1 MSQPPTFQ
9 IPQTAYVPGQTSMGG
24 AVREWVSIPK
34 LVMVGLV
41 ILALREYLTPAAKE
55 KAKESAGSC
64 QSKYCTT
71 AEMFVDT
78 PQQTQMKDQSL
89 GAGLG
94 MPRVLPM
101 PADVKN
107 KIKSDLYREQL
118 MSPGVQLI
126 APAI

>member
-1 MSQPPTFQ
+1 MSQPPTFHM
-9 IPQTAYVPGQTSMGG
+9 PQTAHVPGQTSMVGT
-24 AVREWVSIPK
+24 AREWVSVPR
-34 LVMVGLV
+34 LVMFGLLV
-41 ILALREYLTPAAKE
+41 LALREYLTPAAKK
-55 KAKESAGSC
+55 KAEESAGVC

-78 PQQTQMKDQSL
+78 PLHTQMKDQSL

-94 MPRVLPM
+94 MPRRLPG
-101 PADVKN
+101 PVDVKN